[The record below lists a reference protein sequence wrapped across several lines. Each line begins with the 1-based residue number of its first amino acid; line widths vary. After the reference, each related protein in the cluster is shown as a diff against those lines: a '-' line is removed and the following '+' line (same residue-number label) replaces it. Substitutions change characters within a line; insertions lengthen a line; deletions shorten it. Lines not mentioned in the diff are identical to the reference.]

1 MNNYLFANIATGKL
15 TGKRGGGAPVFTVGE
30 QNPTQIYFLDY
41 AKPGSYPSSI
51 PPLGDAYS
59 FSTNPVNKNSSS
71 LTIRAGSSIG
81 QSIVN
86 QSSWANLPSVVNGTF
101 TGEFQPTGNSVT
113 GAISLN
119 GEISLS
125 PTPVSGVFRIRTS
138 ATKWVY
144 LPYFASENDVKNA
157 IFQMF
162 ESVIRFTDSGKL
174 DELDEIPIKNVD
186 YNLPPT
192 PPQNW
197 VYRGP
202 LSPQFTADA
211 IFPSFAGNPVLGE
224 ASNFNSVWINYV
236 EFINNQERYNKD
248 IQKYNNEVKKFNQQ
262 STLIETPLYVSQ
274 TGDFSF
280 YYNIIGFTK
289 PGVTINTNQTF
300 EIDTSTLLAPT
311 GKYANLDFSS
321 PSWNTLLG
329 SENEKEVWLDAVL
342 DNRVVA
348 QGRAIIRKKLSV

>member
-15 TGKRGGGAPVFTVGE
+15 TGKRGGGTPVFTVGE
-30 QNPTQIYFLDY
+30 QNPTQIYLLDY
-41 AKPGSYPSSI
+41 AKPGSYPASI

-59 FSTNPVNKNSSS
+59 FSINPVNKDSSS
-71 LTIRAGSSIG
+71 LTIRVGSPIG

-86 QSSWANLPSVVNGTF
+86 QSSWSNLPSVVSGSF
-101 TGEFQPTGNSVT
+101 TGEFQPTGGAVT
-113 GAISLN
+113 GAVSLN

-197 VYRGP
+197 AYRGP
-202 LSPQFTADA
+202 FDIVSFEGK
-211 IFPSFAGNPVLGE
+211 FPSSSLGSTN
-224 ASNFNSVWINYV
+224 ASDFNSVWLNYV

-289 PGVTINTNQTF
+289 PGVTINTSQTF
-300 EIDTSTLLAPT
+300 EIDTSTLLAPR

-321 PSWNTLLG
+321 PSWDTLLG
-329 SENEKEVWLDAVL
+329 SDNEKEVWLDAVL

>member
-15 TGKRGGGAPVFTVGE
+15 TGKRGGGTPVFTVGE

-59 FSTNPVNKNSSS
+59 FSTNPVNKDSSS
-71 LTIRAGSSIG
+71 LTIRVGSPIG

-86 QSSWANLPSVVNGTF
+86 QSSWSNLPSVVNGSF
-101 TGEFQPTGNSVT
+101 TGEFQPTGTVT
-113 GAISLN
+113 GAVSLN

-162 ESVIRFTDSGKL
+162 DSVIQFASGELELL
-174 DELDEIPIKNVD
+174 DPMPIRNID

-192 PPQNW
+192 PPEDW
-197 VYRGP
+197 TYRGP
-202 LSPQFTADA
+202 SYSSYFQA
-211 IFPSFAGNPVLGE
+211 FPMPGTNNLEPSG
-224 ASNFNSVWINYV
+224 FNSTWINYV
-236 EFINNQERYNKD
+236 EFINNQERYNKEV
-248 IQKYNNEVKKFNQQ
+248 QKYNNEIKKFNLQNKL
-262 STLIETPLYVSQ
+262 SETPLYVSQ

-289 PGVTINTNQTF
+289 PGVSIDTNQTF
-300 EIDTSTLLAPT
+300 DIDTSNLLAPR

-321 PSWNTLLG
+321 PSWDTLLG
-329 SENEKEVWLDAVL
+329 SDNEKEVWLDAVL

>member
-15 TGKRGGGAPVFTVGE
+15 TGKRGGGSPVFTVGE

-41 AKPGSYPSSI
+41 AKPEPINGTGGYPAST

-59 FSTNPVNKNSSS
+59 FSTNTVNKNSSS
-71 LTIRAGSSIG
+71 LIIRAGSSIG
-81 QSIVN
+81 TSIIN
-86 QSSWANLPSVVNGTF
+86 QSSWANLPSVVNGKF
-101 TGEFQPTGNSVT
+101 TGEFQPTG
-113 GAISLN
+113 GAITGSVSLN
-119 GEISLS
+119 GEILLS

-162 ESVIRFTDSGKL
+162 DSVIQFTSG
-174 DELDEIPIKNVD
+174 ELDLLDPMPIRNVD
-186 YNLPPT
+186 FSLPPT
-192 PPQNW
+192 PPQDWIYN
-197 VYRGP
+197 GP
-202 LSPQFTADA
+202 SGTPSTPNSFNVFPAPQD
-211 IFPSFAGNPVLGE
+211 
-224 ASNFNSVWINYV
+224 SNNSIWLQYV

-248 IQKYNNEVKKFNQQ
+248 IQKYNNEIKKFNQQ
-262 STLIETPLYVSQ
+262 STVVETPLYVSQ

-289 PGVTINTNQTF
+289 PGVTINTSQTF
-300 EIDTSTLLAPT
+300 EIDTSNLLAPT

-321 PSWNTLLG
+321 PSWLTLLG
-329 SENEKEVWLDAVL
+329 SENEKEIWLDAVL

-348 QGRAIIRKKLSV
+348 QGKAIIRKKLSV